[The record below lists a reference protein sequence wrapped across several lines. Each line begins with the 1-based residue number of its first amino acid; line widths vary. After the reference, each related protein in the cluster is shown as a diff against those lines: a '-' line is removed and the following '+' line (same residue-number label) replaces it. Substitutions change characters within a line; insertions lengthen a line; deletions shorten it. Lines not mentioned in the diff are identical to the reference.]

1 MPELIYCYAKK
12 EVNQY
17 NGPKEWAYYICLI
30 HQQWKI
36 NLWNCS
42 YAIIPQILQSSITL
56 RAVWYNCLK
65 TYLNIVCKAWG
76 LDKAT
81 QIVYH
86 RNPHIVSSKSNQYST
101 ICYKVEYWFDFEL
114 LMSGCYI
121 SRHVIPEVVI
131 FSWPHNWKL
140 IIKTNCFIFSY
151 QNLLIWA
158 QKYIIYLFKSYLIGL
173 VVWATIYYI
182 FVFNFRARI

>member
-1 MPELIYCYAKK
+1 MKHNFKGSLVQLFKNVPEYCM
-12 EVNQY
+12 QGL
-17 NGPKEWAYYICLI
+17 GPW
-30 HQQWKI
+30 
-36 NLWNCS
+36 
-42 YAIIPQILQSSITL
+42 QSNS
-56 RAVWYNCLK
+56 
-65 TYLNIVCKAWG
+65 
-76 LDKAT
+76 DS
-81 QIVYH
+81 YH

-121 SRHVIPEVVI
+121 IRHVMPEVVI

-182 FVFNFRARI
+182 FVFNFPARIWGDFFFFFEEKDMGEIDKNVKDNNILVICVKAKDAQFCVKLIYTWS

>member
-1 MPELIYCYAKK
+1 M
-12 EVNQY
+12 
-17 NGPKEWAYYICLI
+17 
-30 HQQWKI
+30 
-36 NLWNCS
+36 
-42 YAIIPQILQSSITL
+42 
-56 RAVWYNCLK
+56 
-65 TYLNIVCKAWG
+65 
-76 LDKAT
+76 
-81 QIVYH
+81 
-86 RNPHIVSSKSNQYST
+86 
-101 ICYKVEYWFDFEL
+101 EYWFDFEL

-182 FVFNFRARI
+182 FVFNFPARIWGDFFLFFYFFRKRMWGKLIRPLAKRFWHKTVKDNNILVICVKAKDAQFCVKLIYTWS